1 MYEYAFRVGSQIT
14 RPFVTATHNQGHVT
28 TRLGAWVIVNDTWG
42 VTAAHN
48 ALRLQQIFDDKSN
61 GLIPD
66 GMVWLGANQMRL
78 GTNYYFDEASD
89 LAAFEFEN
97 LPEKWVERARF
108 RSGPMRS
115 AVSVLKMGFPFTNLE
130 VTFDASDGGF
140 KLNTGTPSM
149 LSMEG
154 LTGRQFIVD
163 VSPIPPPYPVHLLE
177 TSTPSFPG
185 HSGGPI
191 LDTTGTVW
199 GINTR
204 TQPRNS
210 GSSTRLMD
218 GSGVQISIPQQYSF
232 GIGADADTI
241 RGLLDHHSIEYQTD

>member
-1 MYEYAFRVGSQIT
+1 MTKTALQPGCQLRADGSEWNQVGPSPPLGG
-14 RPFVTATHNQGHVT
+14 RDSSLFDRNT
-28 TRLGAWVIVNDTWG
+28 TD
-42 VTAAHN
+42 
-48 ALRLQQIFDDKSN
+48 
-61 GLIPD
+61 
-66 GMVWLGANQMRL
+66 
-78 GTNYYFDEASD
+78 
-89 LAAFEFEN
+89 
-97 LPEKWVERARF
+97 
-108 RSGPMRS
+108 
-115 AVSVLKMGFPFTNLE
+115 VLKMGFPFTNLE

-218 GSGVQISIPQQYSF
+218 GSGVQISIPQQYNF
-232 GIGADADTI
+232 GIGADAETI